1 MLTAKVRLYLSGTT
15 NEHKCA
21 LTEGS
26 ASQYPS
32 GLKIP
37 RMTLKQTSFR
47 GLPKGTQVSPILLPY
62 FFGNNI
68 VVAPSRIY
76 ACSAPV
82 GGYTCLTAGERSE
95 PAD

>member
-1 MLTAKVRLYLSGTT
+1 MEIKIPRHGILCSRHGIIFSWYVDHKDSFVLFGAT

-47 GLPKGTQVSPILLPY
+47 GQPKVTQVSPILLPY
-62 FFGNNI
+62 FFWQ
-68 VVAPSRIY
+68 
-76 ACSAPV
+76 
-82 GGYTCLTAGERSE
+82 
-95 PAD
+95 

>member
-1 MLTAKVRLYLSGTT
+1 MVFYVLGMVLYFLDMLTAKVRLYLSGTT
-15 NEHKCA
+15 NEHKFA

-47 GLPKGTQVSPILLPY
+47 GQPKVTQVSPTLLPKK
-62 FFGNNI
+62 FHSLNDAES
-68 VVAPSRIY
+68 V
-76 ACSAPV
+76 
-82 GGYTCLTAGERSE
+82 TAR
-95 PAD
+95 